1 MGLRQLKKQ
10 KTRKAISNLATKLFL
25 ERGYY
30 NVTTAEIAELAEV
43 SIPTLF
49 KYFPTKEML
58 VFDEDFEI
66 EEWLVNTVKNRKK
79 GQSILDALELAGLER
94 ISEVPASHRKNAK
107 AFINLVDET
116 PELSRYAGQMWM
128 RHEIVLSEVIR
139 KEAKKKMTSV
149 EADVVAR
156 FVLDAF
162 YRAMKVGNSKEALKR
177 MFGVLRGGWD
187 E

>member
-10 KTRKAISNLATKLFL
+10 KTRKAISDLATKLFL

-66 EEWLVNTVKNRKK
+66 EQWLVDSVKNRKK
-79 GQSILDALELAGLER
+79 GQGILDALLKAGIER

-107 AFINLVDET
+107 AFMALIEET

-128 RHEIVLSEVIR
+128 RHEVVLSEVIQ
-139 KEAKKKMTSV
+139 KEVKGKITSV
-149 EADVVAR
+149 EADAVAR

-177 MFGVLRGGWD
+177 MFRVLRDGWD
-187 E
+187 A

>member
-10 KTRKAISNLATKLFL
+10 KTRKAISDLATKLFL

-66 EEWLVNTVKNRKK
+66 EEWLVDSVKNRKK
-79 GQSILDALELAGLER
+79 GQGILDALLKAWIER

-107 AFINLVDET
+107 AFMALIEET

-128 RHEIVLSEVIR
+128 RHEKVLAEVIK
-139 KEAKKKMTSV
+139 KETKGKFSKVQT
-149 EADVVAR
+149 EVVAR
-156 FVLDAF
+156 FVLDGF
-162 YRAMKVGNSKEALKR
+162 YRAMKETKPKEVLKEI
-177 MFGVLRGGWD
+177 FQLLKIGWN